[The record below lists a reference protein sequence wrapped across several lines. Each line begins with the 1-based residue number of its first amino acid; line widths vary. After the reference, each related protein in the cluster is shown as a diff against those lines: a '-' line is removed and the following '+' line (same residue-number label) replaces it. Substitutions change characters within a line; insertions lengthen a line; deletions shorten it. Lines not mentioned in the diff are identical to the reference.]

1 MACMLLGCL
10 LKNTSLLNNPSYPL
24 TKEDFAPC
32 KFHQIIFVAI
42 NRLASDGGNDLTELE
57 IDECIKVKKSA
68 YNIFIENNG
77 LEFISTIRELA
88 VLDNVGVYYNKVR
101 KFSLLR
107 ELKENGF
114 DISVYYDEA
123 DNSQD
128 HLDEYSI
135 QDIINKIDAQTSK
148 LRSKYDV
155 KYVRTEMIAGTDTAE
170 LIAEFEE
177 EPSFGAFLVSPYIT
191 QLFMGWNKG
200 HLLMNSSPS
209 GCGKALPNSSIIPT
223 PNGNKRVD
231 EIKVG
236 DYVYDRM
243 GYPTKVLGVYP
254 QGSKEVWQITLKD
267 GRTAKCCDEHL
278 WNVYDRKQYSIQRKN
293 MLTKTLKDIV
303 KTNQLWRYHLPMNNA
318 VEKKDKI
325 YHIPPYVMG
334 VMLGDAS
341 FRISKSNHSLA
352 LSSEDDELPNVIANT
367 MNWTTKKNSGHNYNW
382 SFYKVDKKPVHVED
396 ILVDYPDLI
405 NVYSGG
411 KYIPKEYLNGSITQ
425 RWDMLNGLLDTDGSV
440 DSKGRVTFST
450 TSPHLAEDIVELCN
464 SLGIIATKKTE
475 KRNNYKSGVG
485 YNINIRPKFNDK
497 FKLFHYSKK
506 HNKLMTYMN
515 KEQRHNQ
522 NDSILITDIKD
533 LGYTEEMTCFYV
545 DNLEHLFLTE
555 NYIVTHNTRLAVANL
570 CGTSIDTLW
579 SDEAQDFIPNPNYQ
593 GNGLFIHTELKTRR
607 EINPMFLACIS
618 NIDVKK
624 LTGGRLSKEEK
635 NRMLKAGEILERN
648 ELMISDM
655 PDFNAQ
661 KIERKIKERIEQAGL
676 QYCVFDYAQLNSSLG
691 AEYKLYNDINARED
705 LVLKFL
711 ITELKQMAESYNVGI
726 YTMSQLNGNEKVMD
740 FPDESCLSGAKSMKV
755 KLDAGC
761 ITLPVKSRPKLYKA
775 VEPFIKRKGFGS
787 DRTPQPNLISFV
799 YKSRFGEYADQNL
812 AVWRYFD
819 RATMRNIDM
828 LVTDQYNQPVNIP
841 IPVIQQDF

>member
-1 MACMLLGCL
+1 MLLGCL

-114 DISVYYDEA
+114 DISDYYDEA
-123 DNSQD
+123 DSSQD

-177 EPSFGAFLVSPYIT
+177 EPSFGAFLVSPYVT

-200 HLLMNSSPS
+200 HLIMNSAPS
-209 GCGKALPNSSIIPT
+209 GCGKS
-223 PNGNKRVD
+223 
-231 EIKVG
+231 
-236 DYVYDRM
+236 
-243 GYPTKVLGVYP
+243 
-254 QGSKEVWQITLKD
+254 
-267 GRTAKCCDEHL
+267 
-278 WNVYDRKQYSIQRKN
+278 
-293 MLTKTLKDIV
+293 
-303 KTNQLWRYHLPMNNA
+303 
-318 VEKKDKI
+318 
-325 YHIPPYVMG
+325 
-334 VMLGDAS
+334 
-341 FRISKSNHSLA
+341 
-352 LSSEDDELPNVIANT
+352 
-367 MNWTTKKNSGHNYNW
+367 
-382 SFYKVDKKPVHVED
+382 
-396 ILVDYPDLI
+396 
-405 NVYSGG
+405 
-411 KYIPKEYLNGSITQ
+411 
-425 RWDMLNGLLDTDGSV
+425 
-440 DSKGRVTFST
+440 
-450 TSPHLAEDIVELCN
+450 
-464 SLGIIATKKTE
+464 
-475 KRNNYKSGVG
+475 
-485 YNINIRPKFNDK
+485 
-497 FKLFHYSKK
+497 
-506 HNKLMTYMN
+506 
-515 KEQRHNQ
+515 
-522 NDSILITDIKD
+522 
-533 LGYTEEMTCFYV
+533 
-545 DNLEHLFLTE
+545 
-555 NYIVTHNTRLAVANL
+555 RLAVANL

-648 ELMISDM
+648 QLMISDM

-691 AEYKLYNDINARED
+691 AEYKLYNDVNARED